1 MSIWHEDFTLE
12 HVVSLRNNNLKKHL
26 RIEFIEL
33 GDDYIMA
40 RMPVED
46 FTRQSRGILHGGASC
61 VLAEALGSIASNMC
75 IDMKNQKAVG
85 LEINANHV
93 RPVSSGYVTG
103 KTTAASLGKT
113 VHVWNIDICN
123 DQGKL
128 NCISRL
134 TTAIVHLN
142 DKEKEENKK
151 ILDNLFKK

>member
-12 HVVSLRNNNLKKHL
+12 HVISLRNNNLNKHL
-26 RIEFIEL
+26 CIEFIEL
-33 GDDYIMA
+33 GDDYIVA

-75 IDMKNQKAVG
+75 IDMRNQKAVG

-93 RPVSSGYVTG
+93 RPVSNGYVTG
-103 KTTAASLGKT
+103 KTTVASLGKMI
-113 VHVWNIDICN
+113 HVWNIDICN

-134 TTAIVHLN
+134 TTAIVNLN
-142 DKEKEENKK
+142 DKEKEFNQEVLN
-151 ILDNLFKK
+151 NLFKK

>member
-12 HVVSLRNNNLKKHL
+12 HVISLRNNNLNKHL
-26 RIEFIEL
+26 CIEFIEL
-33 GDDYIMA
+33 GDDYIVA

-75 IDMKNQKAVG
+75 IDMRNQKAVG

-103 KTTAASLGKT
+103 KTTIASLGKT

-134 TTAIVHLN
+134 TTAIVKLN
-142 DKEKEENKK
+142 DKEKEFNQEVLN
-151 ILDNLFKK
+151 NLFKK

>member
-12 HVVSLRNNNLKKHL
+12 HVISLRNNNLNKHL
-26 RIEFIEL
+26 CIEFIEL
-33 GDDYIMA
+33 GDDYIVA

-75 IDMKNQKAVG
+75 IDMRNQKAVG

-103 KTTAASLGKT
+103 KTTVASLGKT
-113 VHVWNIDICN
+113 VHVWNINICN

-134 TTAIVHLN
+134 TTAIVKLN
-142 DKEKEENKK
+142 DKEKEFNQEVLN
-151 ILDNLFKK
+151 NLFKK

>member
-12 HVVSLRNNNLKKHL
+12 HVISLRNNNLNKHL
-26 RIEFIEL
+26 CIEFIEL
-33 GDDYIMA
+33 GDDYIVA
-40 RMPVED
+40 RKPVED

-75 IDMKNQKAVG
+75 IDMRNQKAVG

-103 KTTAASLGKT
+103 KTTVASLGKT

-134 TTAIVHLN
+134 TTAIVKLN
-142 DKEKEENKK
+142 DKEKEFNQEVLN
-151 ILDNLFKK
+151 NLFKK